1 MAYTKPQQREKG
13 DRLTG
18 EGDMIRFI
26 DHGYER
32 RQVAVFG
39 KRRRQVVNQNNKQWV
54 PL

>member
-18 EGDMIRFI
+18 EGDMIKFI

-32 RQVAVFG
+32 RQVAVWET
-39 KRRRQVVNQNNKQWV
+39 KKASRK
-54 PL
+54 PK